1 MSPRGRPATS
11 LAPRFRLIV
20 AGAVVAMAA
29 AGGCGLDTG
38 LDGDGESGVDGA
50 PIGGSGD
57 AEEPET
63 GSVTPGPPV
72 EVVRLSDGDSG
83 WFLVDG
89 EEIEIRLDGYN
100 APERFEGDGG
110 PESCNGQAAQTALAE
125 LLAGASEVALVDDP
139 ASAGTPVEDRTD
151 RFGRLLTDLSVDGVS
166 VVDLLIDGGWGLAL
180 GDDRFRR
187 GLMEGAA
194 ASGAGMWGA
203 GCGRPAAD
211 GLVVDRVEPD
221 PAGRDEENLNGEFVE
236 LVNEGTEAVDLT
248 GWDIRDD
255 SSSHRFDL
263 VGSLAPG
270 QRLIVR
276 TGSGSS
282 NQGELF
288 LGSRSPVWSNRGDTV
303 LVIDPA
309 GVIAAWAFVEGR

>member
-1 MSPRGRPATS
+1 M
-11 LAPRFRLIV
+11 
-20 AGAVVAMAA
+20 
-29 AGGCGLDTG
+29 
-38 LDGDGESGVDGA
+38 
-50 PIGGSGD
+50 
-57 AEEPET
+57 
-63 GSVTPGPPV
+63 
-72 EVVRLSDGDSG
+72 
-83 WFLVDG
+83 
-89 EEIEIRLDGYN
+89 
-100 APERFEGDGG
+100 
-110 PESCNGQAAQTALAE
+110 
-125 LLAGASEVALVDDP
+125 
-139 ASAGTPVEDRTD
+139 
-151 RFGRLLTDLSVDGVS
+151 S

-203 GCGRPAAD
+203 GCGRPASD

-221 PAGRDEENLNGEFVE
+221 PAGRDEENLKGEFVE